1 MKEEIEKEYRRLV
14 EKAKDCGV
22 AHGIYSKKYAAAIHE
37 MNEYWKIHQTR
48 TTRELYTETK
58 NKVKRWI
65 LRSY

>member
-1 MKEEIEKEYRRLV
+1 MKEEQEKEYKRLV

-22 AHGIYSKKYAAAIHE
+22 AYGIYSKQYAAAINE
-37 MNEYWKIHQTR
+37 MNEYWKIHHTR

-65 LRSY
+65 LKSY